1 MNENITISK
10 KLATQITRLL
20 IQRSFESRYFPCSS
34 YVNMSIIHVLTL
46 CVQQH
51 VFTELHGAYIA
62 SALRSPD
69 RERTTRSHMRFS
81 GFQCPGNEWIARV
94 WLFFRHAQM
103 IAPTRL
109 GYAHNCEIMRGW
121 RVPFHCR
128 LNSGLP
134 GVPGTTPRDN
144 ALRRITE
151 FNEAGP
157 PLRDAVFPRRDSVS
171 DSKRSLQG
179 GDP

>member
-1 MNENITISK
+1 
-10 KLATQITRLL
+10 
-20 IQRSFESRYFPCSS
+20 
-34 YVNMSIIHVLTL
+34 
-46 CVQQH
+46 
-51 VFTELHGAYIA
+51 
-62 SALRSPD
+62 
-69 RERTTRSHMRFS
+69 MRFS

-94 WLFFRHAQM
+94 WLFFRHAQT
-103 IAPTRL
+103 IARTRS

-134 GVPGTTPRDN
+134 GVPGTRPRDN

-157 PLRDAVFPRRDSVS
+157 PLRDVVFPRRDSVS
-171 DSKRSLQG
+171 DSKRSLRGAIRNG
-179 GDP
+179 GTLCSSLPMDKEGRHPLSMDRMRIPFSIRCFFRSDV